1 MSGSLDLR
9 WLLARLPEL
18 PARRETLLWTAGAG
32 AATLA
37 TVFLVRTL
45 RSRKTPAELER
56 LRRLQ
61 INGIGR
67 LTGGEIVNVIAEPEN
82 APLVVY
88 SYEVSGVQYETSQD
102 CTALT
107 SLLQQQDCSPGLP
120 ASVKYDPANPGN
132 SILLCETWSGL
143 RNC

>member
-1 MSGSLDLR
+1 VPGSLDLHA
-9 WLLARLPEL
+9 LFAEL
-18 PARRETLLWTAGAG
+18 PVRRATLLWTAGTG

-37 TVFLVRTL
+37 TIFLVRTL
-45 RSRKTPAELER
+45 RARKTPAEMER

-67 LTGGEIVNVIAEPEN
+67 LTGGEIVNVIAEPED

-88 SYEVSGVQYETSQD
+88 SYEVSGVQYEASQD
-102 CTALT
+102 CSALT
-107 SLLQQQDCSPGLP
+107 SYLDEHDCSPGLP

-143 RNC
+143 RS